1 MDECIFVNI
10 ESLSRLKRP
19 VNVFSVRAILCNY
32 FRLTAESDGERG
44 PISTGTINLR
54 LKLLISIQML
64 LFFPPCHTTNTNVH
78 LKFDFLYWHL
88 AFKV

>member
-32 FRLTAESDGERG
+32 FRLTAESDGEWQSGDRSA
-44 PISTGTINLR
+44 PE
-54 LKLLISIQML
+54 Q
-64 LFFPPCHTTNTNVH
+64 
-78 LKFDFLYWHL
+78 
-88 AFKV
+88 